1 MGNQLSSQGNVDTLG
16 ITTPTG
22 RQEKMTPQ
30 AKKQGSGFNLNAIN
44 GNDYS
49 CRSSRNAKNHMN
61 MIISLNNDSGFFKDN
76 VSSYKG
82 VKTDASS
89 ASGNSSY
96 EKESTNDVTGTDISV
111 DARELRHAKVQTNF
125 EWKEGGSQVYLT
137 GSFCNWNQKFL
148 MTQNVLGNKFEIN
161 LVRFFSIF

>member
-1 MGNQLSSQGNVDTLG
+1 
-16 ITTPTG
+16 
-22 RQEKMTPQ
+22 
-30 AKKQGSGFNLNAIN
+30 
-44 GNDYS
+44 
-49 CRSSRNAKNHMN
+49 MN

-96 EKESTNDVTGTDISV
+96 EKESTNDVTGTDSSVVV
-111 DARELRHAKVQTNF
+111 DARELKDVKVQTNF
-125 EWKEGGSQVYLT
+125 EWKEGGSHIYLT

-161 LVRFFSIF
+161 LVRFFSVILPFLMLFYYFMLIYNFFFIFYKKNFNFRFLGIA